1 MIFKK
6 SMDLMTNGFCY
17 QVINLH
23 VNHSLE
29 QVLLIFIFS
38 KLDIIV
44 PNFETNFIEIKENLA
59 NSHRFF
65 LLSKISLDTFLT
77 KSFIDNFLN
86 KGNFL
91 TIYRSLSK
99 L

>member
-23 VNHSLE
+23 LNHSLE
-29 QVLLIFIFS
+29 QVFLILIFS

-44 PNFETNFIEIKENLA
+44 RK
-59 NSHRFF
+59 
-65 LLSKISLDTFLT
+65 
-77 KSFIDNFLN
+77 KSRVLQKGKN
-86 KGNFL
+86 KF
-91 TIYRSLSK
+91 
-99 L
+99 